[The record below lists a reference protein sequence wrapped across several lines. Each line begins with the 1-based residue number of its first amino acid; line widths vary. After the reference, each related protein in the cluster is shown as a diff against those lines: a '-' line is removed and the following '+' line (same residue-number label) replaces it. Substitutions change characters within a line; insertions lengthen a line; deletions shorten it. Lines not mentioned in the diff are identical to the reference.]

1 MPTACNCKSVRVRQ
15 LLPELGSAKSEEIVL
30 LPVIEPRTDLW
41 NNNLDFS
48 DLKWL
53 ANCFRHGTP
62 SSGLVAA
69 PFVTQD
75 VQVHTGVCE
84 TAPTAAQHTPGNFAN
99 PTGCFQIHILK

>member
-53 ANCFRHGTP
+53 ANCF
-62 SSGLVAA
+62 
-69 PFVTQD
+69 
-75 VQVHTGVCE
+75 
-84 TAPTAAQHTPGNFAN
+84 
-99 PTGCFQIHILK
+99 